1 MSGDAKS
8 FEAAATEVG
17 TSLAAAF
24 DNPETIIRKLAEW
37 ARTNYPERV
46 AQAYWFSLDGD
57 RDKGFQ
63 IEVMRLPWTFRDR
76 IRISLGALVGAKTVG
91 GNIFANVWQS
101 RDSKWVLSVGV
112 GAVTD
117 YGSLM
122 SHPQWELVGTVAL
135 KVKF

>member
-1 MSGDAKS
+1 M
-8 FEAAATEVG
+8 
-17 TSLAAAF
+17 
-24 DNPETIIRKLAEW
+24 
-37 ARTNYPERV
+37 
-46 AQAYWFSLDGD
+46 DGD

-122 SHPQWELVGTVAL
+122 SRPQWELVGTVAL